1 MLGKPELRRASDK
14 QSFIFVKIGYTLKN
28 MAMSKGVS
36 IGSIVT
42 GCLLLLLTL
51 ISVISG
57 RVVMI
62 NLTKPNAG
70 VSIGLWG
77 FYVSTVSFTS
87 KTILRFA

>member
-1 MLGKPELRRASDK
+1 
-14 QSFIFVKIGYTLKN
+14 

-57 RVVMI
+57 CVVMI
-62 NLTKPNAG
+62 NLTEPEAG

-77 FYVSTVSFTS
+77 FYVSTLSFTS
-87 KTILRFA
+87 KNSFAFCVRKQTNLLYRRP